1 MEDTSHVP
9 RCTVQ
14 RAICAT
20 HADEASAS
28 GQNCPAESR
37 HDSIGQ
43 HEIGQHEIGQ
53 HEIAFRT
60 DLLCLNAALESAGS
74 PDGGRLPQDSK
85 SAKRNTL

>member
-43 HEIGQHEIGQ
+43 HEIGQHEI
-53 HEIAFRT
+53 AFRT